1 MVAGQNMDPRYLILS
16 RITDNKKPD
25 RLWMA
30 RSGFLLLV
38 YVNFYSSIA
47 IDELLKGAG
56 CDDRGLYTFPICDR
70 LNPCNNLQGKGP

>member
-1 MVAGQNMDPRYLILS
+1 MITVQNADPGYLILS

-38 YVNFYSSIA
+38 YVNFYGSIA
-47 IDELLKGAG
+47 IDELLEGAG
-56 CDDRGLYTFPICDR
+56 CDDRGLHSFPIGYGLDT
-70 LNPCNNLQGKGP
+70 CNNL